1 LYLPILFIPLF
12 SFNSGLYA
20 RFPLQEFTLAW
31 YAELWTRGPACSALQ
46 NSLKVGL
53 TVSVILHRARGARGQ
68 GTGALP
74 DAWQGPILGF
84 MLLPLVV
91 PGLIFGVALL
101 VLVSRLGIPLS
112 LWTVGLGTSSI
123 CLPFAI
129 SILLPRF
136 EGSNRS
142 LEEASADSG
151 RERWWT
157 FWRVT
162 FPTILPGVLASL
174 LLTFTVS
181 FDEFII
187 AFFLSG
193 TDPTLPMFIWNQL
206 RFPQSFPSLLAL
218 STLILVVVLRPDPCQ
233 PLACRMG
240 RDCRASRKERHTH
253 DLDPECQ
260 QELSAGCRRC
270 ATCRS
275 TSRRASS
282 SRSWARRARARPRFC
297 GCSRGSK
304 A

>member
-1 LYLPILFIPLF
+1 MARVQEFSRPSRPLVIYALGFTAFLYIPILFIPLF

-20 RFPLQEFTLAW
+20 RFPLQDFTFAW
-31 YAELWTRGPACSALQ
+31 YAELWTRGPVFNALQ
-46 NSLKVGL
+46 NSLLVGL
-53 TVSVILHRARGARGQ
+53 TVAVISTALAVPAAKALARYRIPGK
-68 GTGALP
+68 
-74 DAWQGPILGF
+74 GPILGF

-112 LWTVGLGTSSI
+112 LWTVGLGHI
-123 CLPFAI
+123 IVCLPFAI

-142 LEEASADSG
+142 LEEASADLG
-151 RERWWT
+151 ENAWWT

-162 FPTILPGVLASL
+162 FPNILPGVMASL

-193 TDPTLPMFIWNQL
+193 TDPTLPIFIWNQL

-218 STLILVVVLRPDPCQ
+218 STLILVVSFGLVLASLW
-233 PLACRMG
+233 LARLG
-240 RDCRASRKERHTH
+240 RGLPGTVNR
-253 DLDPECQ
+253 
-260 QELSAGCRRC
+260 
-270 ATCRS
+270 
-275 TSRRASS
+275 
-282 SRSWARRARARPRFC
+282 
-297 GCSRGSK
+297 
-304 A
+304 

>member
-1 LYLPILFIPLF
+1 MARVQEFSRPSRPLVLYALGFTLFLYIPILFIPLF

-31 YAELWTRGPACSALQ
+31 YGELWTRGPVFNALQ
-46 NSLKVGL
+46 NSLQVGL
-53 TVSVILHRARGARGQ
+53 TVAVISTVLAVPAAKALARYRIPGK
-68 GTGALP
+68 
-74 DAWQGPILGF
+74 GPILGF

-112 LWTVGLGTSSI
+112 LWTVGLGHI
-123 CLPFAI
+123 IVCLPFAI

-142 LEEASADSG
+142 LEEASADLG
-151 RERWWT
+151 ENAWWT

-162 FPTILPGVLASL
+162 FPTILPGVMASL

-193 TDPTLPMFIWNQL
+193 NEPTLPVYLWGQL
-206 RFPQSFPSLLAL
+206 RFPARLPVVMAL
-218 STLILVVVLRPDPCQ
+218 GTILVVLSVVLLVIAETFRRRG
-233 PLACRMG
+233 LK
-240 RDCRASRKERHTH
+240 RAGLKDTGGF
-253 DLDPECQ
+253 L
-260 QELSAGCRRC
+260 
-270 ATCRS
+270 
-275 TSRRASS
+275 
-282 SRSWARRARARPRFC
+282 
-297 GCSRGSK
+297 
-304 A
+304 

>member
-1 LYLPILFIPLF
+1 MAAPQPFDRPNRPLAVYAGLFTLFLYIPILFIPLF

-20 RFPLQEFTLAW
+20 RFPLQGFTLSW
-31 YAELWTRGPACSALQ
+31 YSELWTRGPVFAALQ

-53 TVSVILHRARGARGQ
+53 IVAVISTILAVPAAKALARYRIPGK
-68 GTGALP
+68 
-74 DAWQGPILGF
+74 GPILGF

-112 LWTVGLGTSSI
+112 LWTVGLGHVI
-123 CLPFAI
+123 VCLPFAI

-136 EGSNRS
+136 EGSNQS
-142 LEEASADSG
+142 LEEASADLG
-151 RERWWT
+151 ENAWWT

-162 FPTILPGVLASL
+162 FPTILPGVMASL

-193 TDPTLPMFIWNQL
+193 TDPTLPIFIWNQL

-218 STLILVVVLRPDPCQ
+218 STLILVASFGLVLASLW
-233 PLACRMG
+233 LARMG
-240 RDCRASRKERHTH
+240 RDLPGIQK
-253 DLDPECQ
+253 
-260 QELSAGCRRC
+260 
-270 ATCRS
+270 RS
-275 TSRRASS
+275 TG
-282 SRSWARRARARPRFC
+282 P
-297 GCSRGSK
+297 
-304 A
+304 

>member
-1 LYLPILFIPLF
+1 MATPQPFDRPNRPLALYALGFTLFLYVPILFIPLF

-20 RFPLQEFTLAW
+20 RFPLQEFTLGW
-31 YAELWTRGPACSALQ
+31 YAELWTRGPVFTALQ
-46 NSLKVGL
+46 NSLQVGL
-53 TVSVILHRARGARGQ
+53 TVAVISTVLAVPAAKALARYRIPGK
-68 GTGALP
+68 
-74 DAWQGPILGF
+74 GPILGF

-112 LWTVGLGTSSI
+112 LWTIGLGHIII

-142 LEEASADSG
+142 LEEASADLG
-151 RERWWT
+151 ENAWWT

-162 FPTILPGVLASL
+162 FPTILPGVMASL

-193 TDPTLPMFIWNQL
+193 TDPTLPIFIWNQL

-218 STLILVVVLRPDPCQ
+218 STLILVVSFAMVLASLW
-233 PLACRMG
+233 LARLG
-240 RDCRASRKERHTH
+240 RDLPGITN
-253 DLDPECQ
+253 
-260 QELSAGCRRC
+260 
-270 ATCRS
+270 
-275 TSRRASS
+275 RRAT
-282 SRSWARRARARPRFC
+282 P
-297 GCSRGSK
+297 
-304 A
+304 